1 MSELHLHLDLRST
14 GYRDANS
21 PATFWKA
28 RKIWSAVISTGHAPR
43 APRSGAKMFWWNW
56 DGVAAEC
63 TNFLGPVDYGKDY
76 GFAQGEHLRLLV
88 ASQVLII
95 PQCIPARWVTAGD
108 ERTENDRTGSGVV
121 LFEEYATTT
130 FEENVFVVGSVP
142 GLGNWDP
149 NNAIPLDPTNYLI
162 WTATAYLP
170 SDTEFE
176 FSFIRKRSDG
186 TIISEPGRPGV
197 DRALASGIVL
207 LFVGRCKKGHTP
219 LFQLQGTSFPNFPVP
234 LPPSSI

>member
-1 MSELHLHLDLRST
+1 
-14 GYRDANS
+14 
-21 PATFWKA
+21 
-28 RKIWSAVISTGHAPR
+28 
-43 APRSGAKMFWWNW
+43 MFGWNW
-56 DGVAAEC
+56 DGITAEC
-63 TNFLGPVDYGKDY
+63 TNFLGPADYGKDY
-76 GFAQGEHLRLLV
+76 LWLRSRRAFETSRCL
-88 ASQVLII
+88 
-95 PQCIPARWVTAGD
+95 
-108 ERTENDRTGSGVV
+108 SG
-121 LFEEYATTT
+121 ADHPS
-130 FEENVFVVGSVP
+130 NVFVVGSVP

-149 NNAIPLDPTNYLI
+149 NNAIPLDPTNYPI

-219 LFQLQGTSFPNFPVP
+219 LFQLQGTS
-234 LPPSSI
+234 